1 MSTKSPGERKQR
13 WLLVILTREGD
24 GKKERKRA
32 SKPQKLYLRGLT
44 ARRNSSRAGR
54 GGEQS
59 NQLTTTAQP
68 VMIKKSYLFSLLLSV
83 GLTQL
88 PTKPT
93 TTLLAIPRLDVRK
106 TAEQKRILYV
116 RPAERVKGWIGYCDD
131 ESSHRCRRASCNISP
146 SRCLV

>member
-1 MSTKSPGERKQR
+1 
-13 WLLVILTREGD
+13 
-24 GKKERKRA
+24 
-32 SKPQKLYLRGLT
+32 
-44 ARRNSSRAGR
+44 
-54 GGEQS
+54 
-59 NQLTTTAQP
+59 
-68 VMIKKSYLFSLLLSV
+68 MIKKSYLFSPPLSV

-116 RPAERVKGWIGYCDD
+116 RPAERVRGWIGYCDD
-131 ESSHRCRRASCNISP
+131 ESSHRCRRASCNISL